1 MDSFTTWMLKGLHA
15 KQEKSRLSQISNMI
29 DWTPF
34 RQILEKMYD
43 NKSEKGGRPNC
54 DVILM
59 FKILILQ
66 KWYGLSDLEVERQM
80 ADRISFMAF
89 LDFPDP
95 FPDSRTI
102 WLFKQRIVESGKY
115 DLVWAELQRQL
126 DAMGLHVKR
135 GTMQDATFIEADP
148 GSSKKPRG
156 EVSLT
161 KVSGSFDVVETMLK
175 LDAVEMEPGRRKET
189 RLILAIS
196 CTKKT
201 DIDYCLI
208 REIETTTASLHDSQV
223 DLSTKD
229 EIVLRDKGYFG
240 AEAKGIDFTMK
251 RRTSE
256 KPLEELDKERNRLIS
271 ILRSPGE
278 RPHAVIKRVFRMG
291 RVLVTTVKRVHVV
304 KGGVKLSNYG
314 GIKLTTYHKNLLHV
328 WTFFPVHL
336 EKFWGINPCLFRSL
350 MR

>member
-15 KQEKSRLSQISNMI
+15 KQEKSRLSEISNKI
-29 DWTPF
+29 DWAPF
-34 RQILEKMYD
+34 RQILEEMYD

-54 DVILM
+54 DVIMM

-66 KWYGLSDLEVERQM
+66 KWHGLSDLGIERQM

-89 LDFPDP
+89 LDYPDP

-102 WLFKQRIVESGKY
+102 WLFKQRIAESGK
-115 DLVWAELQRQL
+115 DELIWSELQRQL
-126 DAMGLHVKR
+126 VAMGLQVKC
-135 GTMQDATFIEADP
+135 GTVQDATFIEADP

-156 EVSLT
+156 EGAKTRRSRDGT
-161 KVSGSFDVVETMLK
+161 WAKKGNETHFGYK
-175 LDAVEMEPGRRKET
+175 LHQ
-189 RLILAIS
+189 
-196 CTKKT
+196 KT

-229 EIVLRDKGYFG
+229 EIVLRDRGYFG

-278 RPHAVIKRVFRMG
+278 RPHAVIKRVFGMG
-291 RVLVTTVKRVHVV
+291 RVLVTTVKRVHVELMV
-304 KGGVKLSNYG
+304 
-314 GIKLTTYHKNLLHV
+314 TA
-328 WTFFPVHL
+328 FAFD
-336 EKFWGINPCLFRSL
+336 LFQL
-350 MR
+350 CTLKKAKVI